1 MQEGKKPQQHGDP
14 GSEGTRTAPTAGQG
28 DQQTKVGSQG
38 HRPDEPDDDGATR
51 GERESLNKRERGCA
65 ARQAN
70 RPFPEVREWAVAGR
84 RAEALVATGPSP
96 EGSVVARDGR
106 SPGFGPS
113 LAFPVSQWRA

>member
-51 GERESLNKRERGCA
+51 GETGVPDVVPVE
-65 ARQAN
+65 
-70 RPFPEVREWAVAGR
+70 AG
-84 RAEALVATGPSP
+84 EN
-96 EGSVVARDGR
+96 D
-106 SPGFGPS
+106 PGKPLS
-113 LAFPVSQWRA
+113 DVKKNSS